1 MNVCIFGAS
10 SSITKEHY
18 IRSVEELG
26 RILAERGHALIFGAG
41 GAGLMGAAAR
51 GFKAGGGR
59 VTGIVDARSATKEEV
74 GLMMTRTEKREE
86 EGR

>member
-1 MNVCIFGAS
+1 MAAYPVRGLD
-10 SSITKEHY
+10 
-18 IRSVEELG
+18 IRSSYTIYRLLNRQKDSGVAVIFVGEDLDVLLALCD
-26 RILAERGHALIFGAG
+26 RI
-41 GAGLMGAAAR
+41 MVMN
-51 GFKAGGGR
+51 GGR

>member
-1 MNVCIFGAS
+1 MLLALCDRIMVMN
-10 SSITKEHY
+10 
-18 IRSVEELG
+18 
-26 RILAERGHALIFGAG
+26 
-41 GAGLMGAAAR
+41 
-51 GFKAGGGR
+51 GGR